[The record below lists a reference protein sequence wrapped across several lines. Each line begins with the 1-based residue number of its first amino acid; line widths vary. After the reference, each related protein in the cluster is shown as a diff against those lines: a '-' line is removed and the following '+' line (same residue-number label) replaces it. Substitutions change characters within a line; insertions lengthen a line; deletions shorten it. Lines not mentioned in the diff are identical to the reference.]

1 MEGFDPR
8 TSFGSEISKRYD
20 GDGGR
25 GDEAET
31 VAFLARLAG
40 RSDALEFAVGT
51 GRIAL
56 PLTRAGVRVDG
67 IELSQDMVDRMREK
81 PGGDAIDVTMGDMSR
96 VTTGRRYGLVYLV
109 FNTIGN
115 LLTQDD
121 QVRCFQ
127 NAARHLAPGGVF
139 VVECRIPAAPARP
152 YRQFVDAEQVAADA
166 VTLGVGQYDPVT
178 QVLDLNHVRISAD
191 GILLMPI
198 SLRLAHPPEFDLM
211 ARIAGLRL
219 RDRWGGWN
227 AEPYTATSW
236 RHISVYK
243 QGPSW
248 SADLAMSPH
257 PLAD

>member
-1 MEGFDPR
+1 MQGFDPQ
-8 TSFGSEISKRYD
+8 TSFGYDVSKRYD
-20 GDGGR
+20 VGDGR

-31 VAFLARLAG
+31 VAFLARLVFANRKAELVG

-56 PLTRAGVRVDG
+56 PLTQAGVRVDG
-67 IELSQDMVDRMREK
+67 IEQSQDMVDRMREK
-81 PGGDAIDVTMGDMSR
+81 PGGDAVDVTMGDMSR

-115 LLTQDD
+115 LVTQDD

-139 VVECRIPAAPARP
+139 VVECRVPDAPARP
-152 YRQFVDAEQVAADA
+152 YRQFVDAEHVTADA
-166 VTLGVGQYDPVT
+166 VMLGVAQYDPVT

-191 GILLMPI
+191 GIILMPI
-198 SLRLAHPPEFDLM
+198 SLRLAYPPEFDLM

-236 RHISVYK
+236 RHISVYEPA
-243 QGPSW
+243 GE
-248 SADLAMSPH
+248 
-257 PLAD
+257 